1 MTFTTKQMVWVS
13 VGFVLLL
20 VCSSGCSSS
29 KPRASTPTASAGKGT
44 VTGTLHLAGGPA
56 PGTNK
61 PAAGEVYVFTSASL
75 TGTPT
80 AKATTAPDGS
90 FSLALSPGTYYLA
103 ATSPSFTIDPPPAAP
118 PCHGNTPAVV
128 SPGSTS
134 KVDVVCEMK

>member
-1 MTFTTKQMVWVS
+1 VGLGWVHS
-13 VGFVLLL
+13 PPCLLL
-20 VCSSGCSSS
+20 RVLVVQAARQHADRIG
-29 KPRASTPTASAGKGT
+29 RKGT

-56 PGTNK
+56 PGTIK

-90 FSLALSPGTYYLA
+90 FSLALSPGMYYLA